1 MLEHFLALA
10 AAAPDSVAVLDGS
23 SGDITSRG
31 VLAARIDEIASQFE
45 HFGFGANDVVAIQ
58 LPNSVDF
65 IAAFGAVLKLKLVA
79 ILIDRDATETEVGN
93 VLAHFNVRGLVHRNG
108 LSKRT
113 AALTNLPGN
122 ARLIKLTSGS
132 TGMPKGI
139 VATEANL
146 LADCINICATM
157 DIRPDD
163 INLGAIPM
171 SHSYGFSNLVT
182 PLLVQ
187 GTAVVISN
195 DYLPQLVVTLCN
207 RFSCTVAPL
216 IPMVFDHLI
225 TAGAGDFETVRTF
238 LSAGAPLPP
247 AVSRKFRERFGI
259 PIHTFYGCSE
269 CGGITY
275 DREGAAVERGTVGR
289 AMENVTL
296 TSKRGRLIVRGDN
309 VALGYLHDANTFQ
322 PFDEGVFVTDDL
334 VDVRETG
341 EIAITGRASE
351 LINTAGKKVN
361 PREVEQVLLQI
372 EGVREAKVY
381 GEPAG
386 ARGDVVAAAVVAS
399 PDVTREQIR
408 AFCLAHLSPHKVPRI
423 VKLIESIPVD
433 ERGKVKRA
441 ALAAL

>member
-1 MLEHFLALA
+1 
-10 AAAPDSVAVLDGS
+10 
-23 SGDITSRG
+23 
-31 VLAARIDEIASQFE
+31 
-45 HFGFGANDVVAIQ
+45 
-58 LPNSVDF
+58 
-65 IAAFGAVLKLKLVA
+65 
-79 ILIDRDATETEVGN
+79 
-93 VLAHFNVRGLVHRNG
+93 
-108 LSKRT
+108 
-113 AALTNLPGN
+113 
-122 ARLIKLTSGS
+122 
-132 TGMPKGI
+132 
-139 VATEANL
+139 
-146 LADCINICATM
+146 
-157 DIRPDD
+157 
-163 INLGAIPM
+163 
-171 SHSYGFSNLVT
+171 
-182 PLLVQ
+182 
-187 GTAVVISN
+187 
-195 DYLPQLVVTLCN
+195 
-207 RFSCTVAPL
+207 
-216 IPMVFDHLI
+216 MVFEHLI
-225 TAGAGDFETVRTF
+225 TAGDGKFKTVRTF

-275 DREGAAVERGTVGR
+275 DREGASVERGTVGR

-296 TSKRGRLIVRGDN
+296 TSKGGKLVVRGNN

-334 VDVRETG
+334 VDVRDDG
-341 EIAITGRASE
+341 EIAITGRASD

-372 EGVREAKVY
+372 DGVREAKVY

-399 PDVTREQIR
+399 ADVTREQIR
-408 AFCLAHLSPHKVPRI
+408 AWCLAHLSPHKVPRI

>member
-1 MLEHFLALA
+1 MFERFLALA
-10 AAAPDSVAVLDGS
+10 ADRPEAVAVIDGAT
-23 SGDITSRG
+23 GDVTSRSQL
-31 VLAARIDEIASQFE
+31 VARIEDFAKRLSAFAAGE
-45 HFGFGANDVVAIQ
+45 VVAIQ
-58 LPNSVDF
+58 LPNSVDL
-65 IAAFGAVLKLKLVA
+65 IAVFGAVLKRNLVA
-79 ILIDRDATETEVGN
+79 ILIDRDATETEAGN
-93 VLAHFNVRGLVHRNG
+93 VLAHFDARGLFHQTGISTR
-108 LSKRT
+108 
-113 AALTNLPGN
+113 AAARPNLPPD

-146 LADCINICATM
+146 IADCMNICASM

-171 SHSYGFSNLVT
+171 SHSYGFSNLVM

-187 GTAVVISN
+187 GTPVVISN
-195 DYLPQLVVTLCN
+195 DYLPQSVMNLCN

-216 IPMVFDHLI
+216 IPMVFDHLS
-225 TAGAGDFETVRTF
+225 TAGDGSFQTVRTF

-247 AVSRKFRERFGI
+247 SVSRRFRERFGI

-275 DREGAAVERGTVGR
+275 DGEGASVERGTVGQ

-296 TSKRGRLIVRGDN
+296 ASKRGRLIVRGDN
-309 VALGYLHDANTFQ
+309 VALGYLHDAATFQ
-322 PFDEGVFVTDDL
+322 PFDEGVFITDDL
-334 VDVRETG
+334 VDIRDDG
-341 EIAITGRASE
+341 EVAITGRASD

-372 EGVREAKVY
+372 DGVREAKVY
-381 GEPAG
+381 GKPAG

-408 AFCLAHLSPHKVPRI
+408 AWCLAHLSPHKVPRI

-441 ALAAL
+441 ALAGL

>member
-1 MLEHFLALA
+1 MFDRFLALA
-10 AAAPDSVAVLDGS
+10 GSAPDEQAVIDGAT
-23 SGDITSRG
+23 GEVTSRAQLASRIDD
-31 VLAARIDEIASQFE
+31 LAAR
-45 HFGFGANDVVAIQ
+45 FGDLREGDVVAIQ

-65 IAAFGAVLKLKLVA
+65 IAAFGAVLKRKLVA
-79 ILIDRDATETEVGN
+79 ILIDRDATASEVGN
-93 VLAHFNVRGLVHRNG
+93 VLGHFSAQGLVDRNG
-108 LSKRT
+108 ISTRP
-113 AALTNLPGN
+113 AARPNLPAG

-146 LADCINICATM
+146 LADCVNICATM
-157 DIRPDD
+157 DICAEDV
-163 INLGAIPM
+163 NLGAIPM
-171 SHSYGFSNLVT
+171 SHSYGFSNLVM

-187 GTAVVISN
+187 GTPVVISN
-195 DYLPQLVVTLCN
+195 DYLPQSVVNLCN

-225 TAGAGDFETVRTF
+225 TAGDGVFQTVRTF

-296 TSKRGRLIVRGDN
+296 TSKRGRLTVRGAN
-309 VALGYLHDANTFQ
+309 VALGYLHDAMTFQ
-322 PFDEGVFVTDDL
+322 PFDDGVFVTDDL
-334 VDVRETG
+334 IDVRDNG

-361 PREVEQVLLQI
+361 PREVEQVLLRI
-372 EGVREAKVY
+372 DGVREAKVY

-386 ARGDVVAAAVVAS
+386 ARGAVVAAAVVAD
-399 PDVTREQIR
+399 PDITREQIR

>member
-1 MLEHFLALA
+1 MLERFLALA
-10 AAAPDSVAVLDGS
+10 AAAPDDVALIDGTT
-23 SGDITSRG
+23 GNVTTRRQ
-31 VLAARIDEIASQFE
+31 LAARIDEMAARLGDFRE
-45 HFGFGANDVVAIQ
+45 GDVIAIQ
-58 LPNSVDF
+58 LPNSVDL
-65 IAAFGAVLKLKLVA
+65 IAAFGAVLKRKLVA
-79 ILIDRDATETEVGN
+79 ILIDRDGTESEVGN
-93 VLAHFNVRGLVHRNG
+93 VLGHFSARGLVNRHGISTR
-108 LSKRT
+108 S
-113 AALTNLPGN
+113 AARPNLPAG

-139 VATEANL
+139 VTTETNL

-157 DIRPDD
+157 DIRPHD

-171 SHSYGFSNLVT
+171 SHSYGFSNLVM
-182 PLLVQ
+182 PLVVQ
-187 GTAVVISN
+187 GTAIVISN
-195 DYLPQLVVTLCN
+195 DYLPQSVVTLCN
-207 RFSCTVAPL
+207 RFSCTVVPL

-225 TAGAGDFETVRTF
+225 TAGSGAFETVRTF

-296 TSKRGRLIVRGDN
+296 TSKRGRLAVLGDN
-309 VALGYLHDANTFQ
+309 VALGYLHDATTFQ
-322 PFDEGVFVTDDL
+322 PFDDRVFITDDL
-334 VDVRETG
+334 VDVQENG
-341 EIAITGRASE
+341 EIVITGRASE

-372 EGVREAKVY
+372 DGVREAKVY

-386 ARGDVVAAAVVAS
+386 ARGDVVAAAVVANA
-399 PDVTREQIR
+399 DVTREQIR

-441 ALAAL
+441 ALAGL

>member
-1 MLEHFLALA
+1 MLERFLALT
-10 AAAPDSVAVLDGS
+10 AAAPEAVAAIDGAT
-23 SGDITSRG
+23 GDVTSRAQLTSRIED
-31 VLAARIDEIASQFE
+31 LAAR
-45 HFGFGANDVVAIQ
+45 FGDFREGDVVAIQ

-65 IAAFGAVLKLKLVA
+65 LAAFGAILKRKLVA

-93 VLAHFNVRGLVHRNG
+93 VLGHFNARGLIEPAGFSMR
-108 LSKRT
+108 
-113 AALTNLPGN
+113 AAVRPNVPAG

-139 VATEANL
+139 VATEASL
-146 LADCINICATM
+146 IADCVNICATM

-171 SHSYGFSNLVT
+171 SHSYGFSNVVT
-182 PLLVQ
+182 PLFVQ

-195 DYLPQLVVTLCN
+195 DYLPQSVVNLCN

-225 TAGAGDFETVRTF
+225 TAGSGEFETVRTF

-247 AVSRKFRERFGI
+247 IVSRKFRERFGI

-289 AMENVTL
+289 AMDNVTL

-309 VALGYLHDANTFQ
+309 VALGYLHDATTFQ
-322 PFDEGVFVTDDL
+322 PFADGVFVTDDL
-334 VDVRETG
+334 IDVRDDG

-372 EGVREAKVY
+372 DGVREAKVY

-386 ARGDVVAAAVVAS
+386 ARGDVVAAAVVARA
-399 PDVTREQIR
+399 DVTREQIR

>member
-1 MLEHFLALA
+1 MLDHFLALA
-10 AAAPDSVAVLDGS
+10 AAAPDSVAVIDGS
-23 SGDITSRG
+23 SGESTSRAA
-31 VLAARIDEIASQFE
+31 LSARIDEIAGRFDAVRE
-45 HFGFGANDVVAIQ
+45 GDVVAIQ

-65 IAAFGAVLKLKLVA
+65 IAAFGAVLKKKLVA
-79 ILIDRDATETEVGN
+79 ILVDRDATEAEVGN
-93 VLAHFNVRGLVHRNG
+93 VLAHFDARGLINRNG
-108 LSKRT
+108 FSTRS
-113 AALTNLPGN
+113 AATPNLPDG
-122 ARLIKLTSGS
+122 ARLIKLSSGS
-132 TGMPKGI
+132 TGKPKGI

-146 LADCINICATM
+146 IADCVNICATM
-157 DIRPDD
+157 DIRHDD

-195 DYLPQLVVTLCN
+195 DYLPQSVVNLCN

-225 TAGAGDFETVRTF
+225 TAGDGEFKTVRTF

-275 DREGAAVERGTVGR
+275 DREGASVERGTVGR

-296 TSKRGRLIVRGDN
+296 SSRRGRLAVRGDN
-309 VALGYLHDANTFQ
+309 VALGYLHDATTFE
-322 PFDEGVFVTDDL
+322 PFDDGVFITDDL
-334 VDVRETG
+334 VNVRDDG

-351 LINTAGKKVN
+351 LINAAGKKVN

-372 EGVREAKVY
+372 DGIREAKVY

-386 ARGDVVAAAVVAS
+386 ARGDVVAAAVVANA
-399 PDVTREQIR
+399 DVTREQIR

-423 VKLIESIPVD
+423 VKLIDSIPVD

>member
-1 MLEHFLALA
+1 MLERFLALA
-10 AAAPDSVAVLDGS
+10 AAAPEAAAVIDGAT
-23 SGDITSRG
+23 GEVTSRSQ
-31 VLAARIDEIASQFE
+31 LLARIDEFAQKLG
-45 HFGFGANDVVAIQ
+45 GFKLGDVVAIQ

-65 IAAFGAVLKLKLVA
+65 VAAFGAVLKQKLVA
-79 ILIDRDATETEVGN
+79 ILIDRDATESEVSN
-93 VLAHFNVRGLVHRNG
+93 VLSHFAARGLVSRSG
-108 LSKRT
+108 VSMRET
-113 AALTNLPGN
+113 SDTTLPAG

-146 LADCINICATM
+146 IADAVNICATM

-195 DYLPQLVVTLCN
+195 DYLPQSVVNLCN

-225 TAGAGDFETVRTF
+225 TAGDGEFKTVRTF

-247 AVSRKFRERFGI
+247 TVSRKFRERFGI

-275 DREGAAVERGTVGR
+275 DREGASVERGTVGR

-296 TSKRGRLIVRGDN
+296 SSTRGRLTVRGAN
-309 VALGYLHDANTFQ
+309 VALGYLHDAATFQ
-322 PFDEGVFVTDDL
+322 PFDDGVFVTDDL
-334 VDVRETG
+334 IELRDDG
-341 EIAITGRASE
+341 EVAITGRASE

-372 EGVREAKVY
+372 DGVREAKVY

-386 ARGDVVAAAVVAS
+386 ARGEVVAAAVVAS
-399 PDVTREQIR
+399 SDVTREQIR
-408 AFCLAHLSPHKVPRI
+408 AYCLEHLSPHKVPRI

-441 ALAAL
+441 VLASL